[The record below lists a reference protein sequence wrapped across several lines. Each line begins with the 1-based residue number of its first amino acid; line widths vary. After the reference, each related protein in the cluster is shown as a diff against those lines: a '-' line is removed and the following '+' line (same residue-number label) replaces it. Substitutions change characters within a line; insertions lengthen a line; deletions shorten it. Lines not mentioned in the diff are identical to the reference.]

1 MQAANE
7 VVPKPELVAPSV
19 NPMLSNAERQQLSDS
34 DAQRGWRDMGHSAI
48 ERGHSA
54 STWGQAARERESNL
68 ERKGLVGRIGR
79 ANKTAKRRLFFLLEF
94 GKAHSFYERAC
105 RFFLISLTTASV
117 LLTMVGTVGFDTCA
131 FPAWRECQSQEKQ
144 WICPKERP
152 VGSNGAAAAAPWKP
166 QQAKPR
172 RCQWKGDPDQV
183 YNQPMLTAIA
193 DLHAVVECVAILVF
207 TAEFLLRIWTCT
219 VNKHARWTLTDPSQR
234 WHWPVHH
241 TERARASVR
250 QGQRRASMQRARNA
264 RNFGRARGTEG
275 ASGAGGVAGGATSFQ
290 LIHLPWSNG
299 ERDKFRVASW
309 AARLRFLATPSM
321 LLDAA
326 VLVPPFLHAG
336 VGRSSKLSIGFNDG
350 TLGGAGGAGGAFDDA
365 DGKHDF
371 LTLTM
376 LVLRIFRVFKFYR
389 YTSAMRVIFAAV
401 KECREF
407 LVQALVL
414 DFILIISFAAAIF
427 VVENYANTPGFQD
440 LGLTF
445 YWSAITLSTIGY
457 GDIYPMT
464 PLGRLL
470 TMAIAPIGIGLFTMP
485 ATALAKS
492 FERMKAERRT
502 NKHEALSK
510 VFRMLSRKVHTDF
523 NRLREPK
530 QRSVWLGE
538 WDGEAH
544 GFEHRIHREASLQVA
559 REMAQQAGLKVQA
572 VRHQGR
578 GAGGG
583 GAHSP
588 QPSGARNAA
597 GGAGSP
603 GAVHDRA
610 TAETAAMLRRLCQQM
625 DRQEREI
632 TLLRQQVDRGVAS
645 SMQQLAQQPHGGQ
658 TSV

>member
-1 MQAANE
+1 MHAANE

-19 NPMLSNAERQQLSDS
+19 NPMLSNAERQQLSDG
-34 DAQRGWRDMGHSAI
+34 DAQRGWRDMGKALS
-48 ERGHSA
+48 RGA
-54 STWGQAARERESNL
+54 SGSLWGAAARERESNL
-68 ERKGLVGRIGR
+68 YMDTGLVGRIGR

-117 LLTMVGTVGFDTCA
+117 LLTMVATVGFDTCA
-131 FPAWRECQSQEKQ
+131 FPAWTHCQSQEKQ

-152 VGSNGAAAAAPWKP
+152 AGSSGGAAAAAPWKP

-183 YNQPMLTAIA
+183 YNQPMLTALA
-193 DLHAVVECVAILVF
+193 DLHAVVECVTILVF
-207 TAEFLLRIWTCT
+207 TAEFALRLWTCT
-219 VNKHARWTLTDPSQR
+219 VNKHACWTLTDPSQR

-241 TERARASVR
+241 TERARASAR
-250 QGQRRASMQRARNA
+250 QGQRRASMQRAHDA
-264 RNFGRARGTEG
+264 RTCNFGRA
-275 ASGAGGVAGGATSFQ
+275 AAAGAGGGTSFQ

-299 ERDKFRVASW
+299 EHDKFRVASW

-336 VGRSSKLSIGFNDG
+336 IGRSSKLSIGFNDG
-350 TLGGAGGAGGAFDDA
+350 LGGAGGAFDSAD

-544 GFEHRIHREASLQVA
+544 GFEHRIHHEASLQVA
-559 REMAQQAGLKVQA
+559 REVAQQAGLKTQS
-572 VRHQGR
+572 VRHQRR
-578 GAGGG
+578 GGGAG

-603 GAVHDRA
+603 GAGHDRA

-632 TLLRQQVDRGVAS
+632 TLLRQQVDRGLAS
-645 SMQQLAQQPHGGQ
+645 SMQELAQQPHGGQ
-658 TSV
+658 ASV